1 MRRSHRSTPIL
12 ALLLGACATTPPQA
26 PPTQTVARVSV
37 QPGEKPSKSGLPP
50 VDAALSAGAR
60 QQAPVRTGRHLVGWS
75 SPREASAWKEAHP
88 TARVLGTVTFRKTWA
103 LVEGLAPAA
112 ALLATAE
119 RKLSLPVTPRRIAT
133 VEPLDS
139 LQWSFKPGYMDVE
152 GAHALWRAQSGRLGR
167 PPVVAVIDTG
177 TETSHP
183 DLDVLSN
190 LDGANSLVDEDDIL
204 TTEADPASD
213 HGTACA
219 GLVGSKVNGLGGS
232 GMAPGARILGIRVTD
247 GNGSISDF
255 AILQALKL
263 ATRYGQAGEPHPL
276 LADNGAG
283 PVRVVSMSLGGYDPA
298 IIPAYVEAFDVLKD
312 KGIPVFVASGNEA
325 WTDKISAPANQP
337 GALAIGCTMR
347 YLDTEWLA
355 PYSSAGP
362 EMFLTAGGNMVYA
375 PVSLSVR
382 GGGAQWALFNGTSSA
397 TPMAAGLAALLTW
410 VLADTYGDLPPRTWV
425 DRLAAHMA
433 TTADDLGSP
442 RWDPSYGYGRI
453 NARRALET
461 PLAEALPERL

>member
-1 MRRSHRSTPIL
+1 MKPAYRSKPL
-12 ALLLGACATTPPQA
+12 VLLLLCACATPPPQA
-26 PPTQTVARVSV
+26 SPPPTLARISV
-37 QPGEKPSKSGLPP
+37 GAAETLRQSGLPTAD
-50 VDAALSAGAR
+50 VAITNGT
-60 QQAPVRTGRHLVGWS
+60 QQPAPVRTGRHLVGWS
-75 SPREASAWKEAHP
+75 SPREADAWKVAHP
-88 TARVLGTVTFRKTWA
+88 NARVLGTVTFRKTWA
-103 LVEGLAPAA
+103 LVEGLSPAA

-119 RKLSLPVTPRRIAT
+119 RKIALPVAHRRAAT

-152 GAHALWRAQSGRLGR
+152 GAHALWRAQAGRLGR

-177 TETSHP
+177 TEADHP
-183 DLDVLSN
+183 DLDVLTN
-190 LDGANSLVDEDDIL
+190 LDGANSFVDEDVIQ
-204 TTEADPASD
+204 TTEADPTSD

-219 GLVGSKVNGLGGS
+219 GLVGSRVNGIGGS
-232 GMAPGARILGIRVTD
+232 GVAPGARILGIRVTD
-247 GNGSISDF
+247 GNGTISDF
-255 AILQALKL
+255 AILQGLKL
-263 ATRYGQAGEPHPL
+263 ASRYGQVGETHPNL
-276 LADNGAG
+276 TDNGSG

-325 WTDKISAPANQP
+325 WTDKVSAPANQP

-362 EMFLTAGGNMVYA
+362 ELFLTAGGNMVYA
-375 PVSLSVR
+375 PVSRTVR
-382 GGGAQWALFNGTSSA
+382 GGVARWALFNGTSSA
-397 TPMAAGLAALLTW
+397 TPLAAGLAALLTW
-410 VLADTYGDLPPRTWV
+410 VLEGTYGNLPPRRWV

-461 PLAEALPERL
+461 PLAEALPERF